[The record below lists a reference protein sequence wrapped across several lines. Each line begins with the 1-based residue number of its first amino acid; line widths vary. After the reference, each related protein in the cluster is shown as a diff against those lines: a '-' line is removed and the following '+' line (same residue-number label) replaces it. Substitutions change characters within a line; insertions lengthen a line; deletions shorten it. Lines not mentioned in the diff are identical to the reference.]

1 MAFAG
6 TLSRMSSFDGL
17 LFLGLHWAVV
27 ALAAW
32 AFVDALIRPAAGF
45 VAVGKLNKVAW
56 AAITGAALLI
66 DYLTARFL
74 LGPLNIL
81 WLAGAVGTIVYLVDI
96 RPKLRGLRGRKN
108 PW

>member
-1 MAFAG
+1 
-6 TLSRMSSFDGL
+6 MSTFDGL
-17 LFLGLHWAVV
+17 LIQGLVWAVV

-45 VAVGKLNKVAW
+45 TAVGKLNKVAW
-56 AAITGAALLI
+56 AAITGVAQLV
-66 DYLTARFL
+66 DYLTARSYLQLF
-74 LGPLNIL
+74 NFV

-96 RPKLRGLRGRKN
+96 RRKLRELRGGKN